1 MNSILDITPTV
12 IFQSKFLLIVHLLS
26 IFYLWRVDY
35 IYENNF
41 VCEIKIFFC
50 LHFQKALPVL
60 STYVRNISAD
70 STSLKD
76 VLASKIPEEI
86 ENVKAFR
93 KSHGSTKVGEVTVD
107 MVSSIMINRKICG
120 STWIWLALNWI
131 VRSITSPFKIVI
143 RYVYATWVSFNWIFL
158 LNYI

>member
-1 MNSILDITPTV
+1 MNSMIDFKITPTTV
-12 IFQSKFLLIVHLLS
+12 IFHS
-26 IFYLWRVDY
+26 IFFVNGFHSLSHPLSCDLW
-35 IYENNF
+35 ITIEKEPIF
-41 VCEIKIFFC
+41 VKLTFFSP

-107 MVSSIMINRKICG
+107 MVSSKMINSKNLLFDLNLI
-120 STWIWLALNWI
+120 SIKVDALHTNC
-131 VRSITSPFKIVI
+131 V
-143 RYVYATWVSFNWIFL
+143 ACAL
-158 LNYI
+158 